1 MGLALKGLKKQPGVK
16 FSDVFRRHR
25 NLIFYTQ
32 GLKLNEFLIIN
43 PQPQPNKMA
52 KHSDNS
58 SAVADKL
65 FECVWP
71 FCEVGAKRIKKTPQ
85 ILALKKEN
93 LYLKIT
99 VLIYLIFIT
108 SNPQISESL
117 ASWVKNGWV
126 LIMRPLIMT
135 IRIYV
140 RLYEWTITRQNFII
154 MLLQET
160 KYNLLLSY
168 FLLVSI
174 PRDSYNYNRKYTYLS
189 DSITYSHVI
198 LVHRKCR
205 KINKFTKI
213 F

>member
-1 MGLALKGLKKQPGVK
+1 
-16 FSDVFRRHR
+16 
-25 NLIFYTQ
+25 
-32 GLKLNEFLIIN
+32 
-43 PQPQPNKMA
+43 
-52 KHSDNS
+52 
-58 SAVADKL
+58 
-65 FECVWP
+65 
-71 FCEVGAKRIKKTPQ
+71 
-85 ILALKKEN
+85 
-93 LYLKIT
+93 
-99 VLIYLIFIT
+99 
-108 SNPQISESL
+108 
-117 ASWVKNGWV
+117 
-126 LIMRPLIMT
+126 MRPLIMT

-174 PRDSYNYNRKYTYLS
+174 PRDSYNYNRKYTYFS

-198 LVHRKCR
+198 LVYRKCR